1 MVKFVGRQIT
11 KKEFGYNLINKIITR
26 LEEVATPEG
35 EPKLQGKQLYLILNP
50 KKK

>member
-11 KKEFGYNLINKIITR
+11 KKEFGYQLINKIIDH
-26 LEEVATPEG
+26 LKDNATPEG

-50 KKK
+50 KKS